1 MCQIK
6 WPCPDTTNLL
16 TSFTLLST
24 IRIKI
29 FLNQPSN
36 FYASRVMCWINYS
49 IPAAFC
55 FYWLF
60 VILSIRLSPVPLS
73 MSLTEGGETQFI
85 LWGRWVIFSPLFN
98 KNTQGLKKKPL
109 HVGFTFHS
117 SLSTSP
123 GKVSHIKTEFHS
135 PKIEHILGS
144 SVIKNYTH
152 GNPNYWSALK
162 GSNNAK
168 HPQTLQFCNSSELRR
183 SVTASRGNIEPS
195 VKAHVNFKP

>member
-1 MCQIK
+1 MLAGWCVGLTIASQLNFVFIDCFLF
-6 WPCPDTTNLL
+6 CPYVYHL
-16 TSFTLLST
+16 
-24 IRIKI
+24 
-29 FLNQPSN
+29 FL
-36 FYASRVMCWINYS
+36 YRCL
-49 IPAAFC
+49 
-55 FYWLF
+55 WLKE
-60 VILSIRLSPVPLS
+60 VRLSSFCEEDEWFFPPF
-73 MSLTEGGETQFI
+73 LTRTHRA
-85 LWGRWVIFSPLFN
+85 WR
-98 KNTQGLKKKPL
+98 KKPL

-162 GSNNAK
+162 RSNNAK

-183 SVTASRGNIEPS
+183 SVTASRGNIDPS